1 MSIEG
6 ALFASRGQP
15 GYGPDPDNFFSMS
28 AQAHGAD
35 IRCDL
40 DAKCSRRLGVPQFP
54 ASLAVANLYSQTRKF
69 GDRNSVGLPSHDF
82 GFHLF
87 PSRPCSIL
95 FSPKTMIRS
104 MVIDSSQSSP
114 YALLLLELVQTP
126 VSPHRPEC
134 AVHGSQ
140 QPRLIFPEPDS
151 EWPRVVWDLRHDA

>member
-1 MSIEG
+1 
-6 ALFASRGQP
+6 
-15 GYGPDPDNFFSMS
+15 MS

-40 DAKCSRRLGVPQFP
+40 DAKCSRRLGVLRFP
-54 ASLAVANLYSQTRKF
+54 ASLAIANLYSQTRKF

-87 PSRPCSIL
+87 PSRPSSIM

-114 YALLLLELVQTP
+114 SRRAIASPGDPFGGILGLPCNCVSECQLRYVISETARENSLSRMRPTRRFWLAFVCRTKGRAL
-126 VSPHRPEC
+126 
-134 AVHGSQ
+134 
-140 QPRLIFPEPDS
+140 
-151 EWPRVVWDLRHDA
+151 

>member
-1 MSIEG
+1 
-6 ALFASRGQP
+6 
-15 GYGPDPDNFFSMS
+15 MS

-40 DAKCSRRLGVPQFP
+40 DAKCSRRLGVLRFP

-69 GDRNSVGLPSHDF
+69 GDRNSVGLPLHDF
-82 GFHLF
+82 GLHLF
-87 PSRPCSIL
+87 PSRPCSIM

-114 YALLLLELVQTP
+114 YAPLLLELVQTP